1 MTDFDRT
8 IGRLLI
14 ALTYVGTA
22 LLVVGVLLMV
32 ANGIPPTSG
41 GPSLDLASIPDDL
54 VALRPAGF
62 LWLGLLAVLAT
73 PITRVIAAAVGF
85 ALAGDRQMV
94 VVAVATLVVIGVAIG
109 SAVALG

>member
-1 MTDFDRT
+1 MTDFDRA

-32 ANGIPPTSG
+32 ANGIPPLSG
-41 GPSLDLASIPDDL
+41 GPSLISHRSRVTSSPSGRPVS
-54 VALRPAGF
+54 VAGPLGRARDADRPSHRRRSG
-62 LWLGLLAVLAT
+62 
-73 PITRVIAAAVGF
+73 I

-109 SAVALG
+109 SAVAFG

>member
-1 MTDFDRT
+1 MTGFDRA

-14 ALTYVGTA
+14 ALTYVGTG

-32 ANGIPPTSG
+32 ANGIPPSSG
-41 GPSLDLASIPDDL
+41 GPNLDLASLPGDL

-85 ALAGDRQMV
+85 SLAGDRQMV

-109 SAVALG
+109 SAVAFG

>member
-1 MTDFDRT
+1 MRDFDRA

-32 ANGIPPTSG
+32 AHGIPPSSG
-41 GPSLDLASIPDDL
+41 GPSLDLASIPGDV

-73 PITRVIAAAVGF
+73 PITRVIAAGVGF

-109 SAVALG
+109 SAVAFG

>member
-1 MTDFDRT
+1 VTDFDRT

-14 ALTYVGTA
+14 VLTYIGTA

-32 ANGIPPTSG
+32 ANGIAPSSG
-41 GPSLDLASIPDDL
+41 GPSLDLASLVGDL

-73 PITRVIAAAVGF
+73 PITRVVAAAVAF
-85 ALAGDRQMV
+85 WLAGDRRM
-94 VVAVATLVVIGVAIG
+94 VAVAVAILVVIGVAIG

>member
-1 MTDFDRT
+1 VTGFDRA

-14 ALTYVGTA
+14 ALTYVGTG

-32 ANGIPPTSG
+32 ANGIPPSSG
-41 GPSLDLASIPDDL
+41 GPNLDLASLPGDI

-85 ALAGDRQMV
+85 WLAGDRQMV
-94 VVAVATLVVIGVAIG
+94 VVAVATLVVICVAIG
-109 SAVALG
+109 SAVAFG